1 MSAPDTPDRTPDKSG
16 TVSIIPR
23 LRLHAGL
30 PVLSSWLPVVR
41 PQPAE
46 GEEGRPAK
54 P

>member
-1 MSAPDTPDRTPDKSG
+1 MNTPDTPDRTPDRPG

-41 PQPAE
+41 PQPAD
-46 GEEGRPAK
+46 GEEKRSAK

>member
-1 MSAPDTPDRTPDKSG
+1 MNTPDTPGRTPAKPG

-30 PVLSSWLPVVR
+30 PLLSSWLPVVR
-41 PQPAE
+41 PQPAD
-46 GEEGRPAK
+46 GEERAPAK